1 MTTALDSVAMIAL
14 VGDSDSEDIARW
26 QDLSMAEYP
35 IYTTESTTLKD
46 LARGNISAV
55 YVRDGK
61 VSAKISMAAISSD
74 NIIAIDKGEKSI
86 QQTLTFNG
94 ISLLSWLTFMY
105 VGVLLIVFIA
115 ALPRRI
121 YLFRKLRK
129 S

>member
-94 ISLLSWLTFMY
+94 ISLRSWLTFMY